1 MVCPIAPPYP
11 SSIAS
16 TSEPDATPHVAPTL
30 DAPARVTCGLGF
42 MLHRAPPGVPATS
55 NPRAGSSVYHPVT
68 VARDPRSI
76 HLMVTHHATEFTKH
90 VASASCFTEPPPGV
104 PATSNPRAGSS
115 VYHPVTMARDPRS
128 THLMVTHHA
137 TGFIKHVDRLQL
149 SATATPPTLSPILTS
164 VRSALADPPLASHYG
179 GVRGSTI

>member
-1 MVCPIAPPYP
+1 MVCLIAPPYP

-30 DAPARVTCGLGF
+30 DAPAHVTRGLGF

-55 NPRAGSSVYHPVT
+55 NPCV
-68 VARDPRSI
+68 
-76 HLMVTHHATEFTKH
+76 
-90 VASASCFTEPPPGV
+90 
-104 PATSNPRAGSS
+104 GSS

-137 TGFIKHVDRLQL
+137 TGFTKHVDRLQL

-164 VRSALADPPLASHYG
+164 VRSALADPPT
-179 GVRGSTI
+179 GVALWRSTRLYYLTARGTWFLDLLGPTSSPTSGS